1 MIQTIKAL
9 EKRLRMLTKKYPLLV
24 GWSRILI
31 RGLVKKID
39 YNTEMTEIENK
50 ISIIILKT
58 QATEIENKMPDI
70 TNLVLKAS
78 VNTKTT

>member
-31 RGLVKKID
+31 SGLVKKID

-50 ISIIILKT
+50 ISIIILNT
-58 QATEIENKMPDI
+58 QATRLRIKCLISLIWSSRLP
-70 TNLVLKAS
+70 
-78 VNTKTT
+78 